1 MPRVVDHDE
10 RRAGFVTASW
20 DVIAEEGLGAATL
33 RRVAAAAGVTTGA
46 LTHYFCDREALLV
59 EALRAAHFAAGA
71 RMRRAVAAARSDR
84 ARLSA
89 VLEEALPFDAAR
101 LREWRVWLA
110 FWGEAVGN
118 PRLRRENE
126 ERVAEWRDLLEA
138 LVAPL
143 VAGAAT
149 SGAASAELL
158 SLVDGLGLRLALAPR
173 ATLAREQAAARSVI
187 DRAVMRLSR
196 LEAVPG
202 RADEPE
208 SSEHIAG
215 DAK

>member
-1 MPRVVDHDE
+1 MPKVVDHEE

-33 RRVAAAAGVTTGA
+33 RRVASAAGVTTGA
-46 LTHYFCDREALLV
+46 LTHYFFDR
-59 EALRAAHFAAGA
+59 
-71 RMRRAVAAARSDR
+71 
-84 ARLSA
+84 
-89 VLEEALPFDAAR
+89 EALPFDAAR

>member
-1 MPRVVDHDE
+1 MPKVVDHDE
-10 RRAGFVTASW
+10 RRAGFVSASW
-20 DVIAEEGLGAATL
+20 DVISEEGLGAATL

-46 LTHYFCDREALLV
+46 LTHYFSDREALLV
-59 EALRAAHFAAGA
+59 EALRTAHFAAGA
-71 RMRRAVAAARSDR
+71 RMRRAAAAAKSDR
-84 ARLSA
+84 AKLSA
-89 VLEEALPFDAAR
+89 VLDEALPFDTAR

-118 PRLRRENE
+118 PRLGHENE
-126 ERVAEWRDLLEA
+126 ERVAEWRDLVEA

-143 VAGAAT
+143 VEGAAT

-158 SLVDGLGLRLALAPR
+158 SLVDGLGLRLALAPP

-187 DRAVMRLSR
+187 ERAVTRLSR
-196 LEAVPG
+196 PEAVSG
-202 RADEPE
+202 RANQPN

-215 DAK
+215 DTK